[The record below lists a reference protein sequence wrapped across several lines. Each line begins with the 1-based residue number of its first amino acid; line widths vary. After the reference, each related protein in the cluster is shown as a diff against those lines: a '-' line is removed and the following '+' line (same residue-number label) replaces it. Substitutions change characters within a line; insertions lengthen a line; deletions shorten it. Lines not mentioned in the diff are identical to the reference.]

1 MNYDDALDR
10 AYDTLPEQPGE
21 GGDRLSV
28 PDPEGQTDGAFTRL
42 TNLDDIADALSREP
56 QHLHSA
62 IQRELGTNGQ
72 FDGGEARYNGSFDT
86 SDFQSAIDSY
96 IAEFVT
102 CSECGL
108 PDTVLKTED
117 GVDMLRCQACGAFRP
132 VEKSVNTGGQQQKPT
147 LEEGKTYEVKITGTG
162 REGDGVA
169 EKGKYTIF
177 VSGAREGQ
185 VVEAYIDNI
194 SGTLAFGRV
203 AQ

>member
-1 MNYDDALDR
+1 MEYEAALQR
-10 AYDTLPEQPGE
+10 AYDALPDQPRDS
-21 GGDRLSV
+21 GDRLSI

-42 TNLDDIADALSREP
+42 TNLQAIADALSREP
-56 QHLHSA
+56 KHLHSA
-62 IQRELGTNGQ
+62 IQGEFGTSGQ
-72 FDGGEARYNGSFDT
+72 FDGGEARYSGSFDIA
-86 SDFQSAIDSY
+86 DFEAAIDAYVSEY
-96 IAEFVT
+96 VT

-132 VEKSVNTGGQQQKPT
+132 VEKSVGNTTQQDRPT

-185 VVEAYIDNI
+185 VVEAYIESI

-203 AQ
+203 A